1 MPRKTYEH
9 SAYYYAYHYGWTK
22 SEARTYV
29 GKYLDQHTYR
39 PRLRKRPG
47 DEWTDKDWFR
57 WRKQEKAFDST
68 FNPLLLCA
76 LAVVDI
82 GNALREDAR
91 RLRDPVLR
99 EERARE
105 LKRDLRRA
113 RRPFYYEQEVK
124 RRRSL
129 AAERRKLHRRTTV
142 APLPTAEA
150 FRAAWAARKTS
161 RTAMIT
167 LGSLLHDLECY
178 VDNCLKIDEYGNV
191 IGRNSG
197 IKGWIREVV
206 PELLP
211 KYKTL
216 MRYKALALRL
226 RQVTNTQDPIPT
238 AWLLEEKPL
247 QAVVATILADEEPVF
262 SHVMAHL
269 EHLLSPATVM
279 LDAPPT
285 RTRGRRRRKA

>member
-1 MPRKTYEH
+1 MRRKTYEH
-9 SAYYYAYHYGWTK
+9 SAYYYAYHYGRTK
-22 SEARTYV
+22 SEARTYAA
-29 GKYLDQHTYR
+29 KYLDQHTYR

-57 WRKQEKAFDST
+57 WRKQEKEFDSS

-91 RLRDPVLR
+91 RLRDPALR
-99 EERARE
+99 EQRARE

-124 RRRSL
+124 RRRAL

-150 FRAAWAARKTS
+150 FRAAWEARKSS
-161 RTAMIT
+161 REAMIT
-167 LGSLLHDLECY
+167 LGVLLHDLECY

-211 KYKTL
+211 KYKAL
-216 MRYKALALRL
+216 MRYKALAVRL
-226 RQVTNTQDPIPT
+226 RQATKTSDPIPT

-247 QAVVATILADEEPVF
+247 QAVVASILAEKEPVF
-262 SHVMAHL
+262 ACYGIS
-269 EHLLSPATVM
+269 
-279 LDAPPT
+279 
-285 RTRGRRRRKA
+285 

>member
-22 SEARTYV
+22 SDVRSYAA
-29 GKYLDQHTYR
+29 KYLDQHTYR

-57 WRKQEKAFDST
+57 WRKQEKEFDST

-91 RLRDPVLR
+91 RLRDPALR

-142 APLPTAEA
+142 SPLPTAEA
-150 FRAAWAARKTS
+150 FRAAWAARKSS

-191 IGRNSG
+191 VGRNSG

-216 MRYKALALRL
+216 MRYKALAVRL
-226 RQVTNTQDPIPT
+226 RQVTKTQDPVPT

-247 QAVVATILADEEPVF
+247 QKVVATILADEAPVF
-262 SHVMAHL
+262 VHVMAHL
-269 EHLLSPATVM
+269 EHLLSPATVL
-279 LDAPPT
+279 LDAPPP
-285 RTRGRRRRKA
+285 RTRGRRRRNA